1 MRLLLYSLLF
11 AIPCLM
17 RATSFTAVVS
27 ELERTK
33 ESHVFR
39 IDPAE
44 KKVVSDK
51 PTAGKP
57 IAQISKYVT
66 KDDRH
71 IWMGAK
77 QLGRADDI
85 FAQAF
90 IGGTDVLIVRREHNA
105 LLNPLKFLIAIT
117 GHPIQVS
124 EIWVVAL
131 VDGKEIWSE
140 RLVSKDAVYRWKVR
154 LFE

>member
-1 MRLLLYSLLF
+1 MRQLF
-11 AIPCLM
+11 CLFLFVVPGLM
-17 RATSFTAVVS
+17 RAASFTAVVT
-27 ELERTK
+27 ELERAK

-39 IDPAE
+39 IDLAD

-51 PTAGKP
+51 PAAGKP

-66 KDDRH
+66 KDDGH
-71 IWMGAK
+71 VW
-77 QLGRADDI
+77 LGTKKLGSANDI
-85 FAQAF
+85 FAQASF
-90 IGGTDVLIVRREHNA
+90 EGTDVLIVRREHNA
-105 LLNPLKFLIAIT
+105 LFNPLKFLIAIT